1 MDQYEIFK
9 KNINELIGI
18 DLNLYKEK
26 QMLRRIT
33 SLMRRN
39 GFSDFI
45 EYYNKL
51 KADKELLD
59 QFVNYLT
66 INVSE
71 FFRNIS
77 QWKVLEEDILP
88 NLIKSAN
95 KKSLSVWSSACSTGE
110 EAYSLAMLFTKFYNL
125 DKIKIL
131 ATDIDVS
138 ALNKAREGVYDE
150 KALKNV
156 PKEFVVKFFKKNKNQ
171 YRIKDEIKKTVDFRK
186 IDLLKDPFPQNI
198 DLILCRNVMIY
209 FTNEAKDL
217 LYKKFYNSLSDY
229 GVLFVGSTE
238 QILLPEKYNLKPI
251 KTFFYTKIK

>member
-51 KADKELLD
+51 KVDKELLD

>member
-51 KADKELLD
+51 KVDKELLD

-156 PKEFVVKFFKKNKNQ
+156 PKEFVVKFFKK
-171 YRIKDEIKKTVDFRK
+171 
-186 IDLLKDPFPQNI
+186 
-198 DLILCRNVMIY
+198 
-209 FTNEAKDL
+209 
-217 LYKKFYNSLSDY
+217 
-229 GVLFVGSTE
+229 
-238 QILLPEKYNLKPI
+238 I
-251 KTFFYTKIK
+251 KTNIESKMK